1 MKLNL
6 LTKTIGF
13 CLATILYINVF
24 LLSADNHSFI
34 HGKALSL
41 KSLLKLHKLSSHGC
55 YKPGGIGVN
64 KKHPLWGSAS
74 EEFIRLTPAE
84 YTDGVKAMPRSKY
97 SARELSNVFVN
108 QEKCDTINDYNV
120 NALFYTFGQFRDHD
134 FDSAG
139 NIRTIGEAITIPGL
153 PDDPNTKLR
162 NGIPMTRSLY
172 SSKKLTYSTQPV
184 NQVNHVTS
192 YFDCSEVYGSD
203 PVRAKEIR
211 LLKGGL
217 LRYELKNG
225 KEFLPRAAKVNGQ
238 YLEGSSENSTIAGDV
253 RQTEN
258 IGLSAVHV
266 VFLRE
271 HNRIARLLAKRFRLN
286 KRQLCKSKVDEKLYQ
301 TARSINCAQIQ
312 SITYN
317 EWLPK
322 LLGKHTVKP
331 RKVRYNED
339 TPVTISNEFATASY
353 RFGHSMVSCE
363 FIRVNEKGKKVEP
376 SLEVKDSFGAYEK
389 LLESKELDYYLRGLS
404 VHHASNLDIK
414 VVDDLRNFL
423 FGRNVAFDL
432 PAFNVQRGRDHGLPD
447 FNKMRK
453 HLGLKPLTAT
463 EITDDKSLQEK
474 LIKYFGNDLTDC
486 DPWICM
492 LIEKKKDNSQLGEL
506 STVILKDQF
515 KRFIEGD
522 RCFYS
527 HRKTNIARAL
537 FKEINNV
544 RMADIISIN
553 TGIKRRDRVLKGS
566 AFDAKPGY

>member
-6 LTKTIGF
+6 LTKTISF

-24 LLSADNHSFI
+24 LLLADNNSFVN
-34 HGKALSL
+34 GKALSL
-41 KSLLKLHKLSSHGC
+41 KSLLKLHKLTSRGC
-55 YKPGGIGVN
+55 YKPDGIGVN

-74 EEFIRLTPAE
+74 EQFIRLTPAE
-84 YTDGVKAMPRSKY
+84 YTDGVKAMPRLKY
-97 SARELSNVFVN
+97 SARELSNVFVH
-108 QEKCDTINDYNV
+108 QEKCDTINDFNV

-139 NIRTIGEAITIPGL
+139 NNRAIGEAFTIPGL
-153 PDDPNTKLR
+153 PDDPNPRLR

-172 SSKKLTYSTQPV
+172 SSNKLIFSTQPV

-192 YFDCSEVYGSD
+192 YFDCSEIYGSD
-203 PVRAKEIR
+203 PIRAKALR

-217 LRYELKNG
+217 LKYELNND
-225 KEFLPRAAKVNGQ
+225 KEFLPRATRINGQ
-238 YLEGSSENSTIAGDV
+238 FLEGTAENATIAGDV

-258 IGLSAVHV
+258 IGLSAVHI

-286 KRQLCKSKVDEKLYQ
+286 DKQVCYTKVDEQLYQ
-301 TARSINCAQIQ
+301 TTRAINCAQIQ
-312 SITYN
+312 AITYN

-322 LLGKHTVKP
+322 LLGKHTVNP
-331 RKVRYNED
+331 NKVKYNED
-339 TPVTISNEFATASY
+339 IPVTVSTEFSTASY
-353 RFGHSMVSCE
+353 RFGHSLVSCE

-376 SLEVKDSFGAYEK
+376 SLEVKDAFGAYEK
-389 LLESKELDYYLRGLS
+389 LLESKELDYFLRGLS
-404 VHHASNLDIK
+404 VHHASNLDVK

-432 PAFNVQRGRDHGLPD
+432 PAFNIQRGRDHGLPD

-463 EITDDKSLQEK
+463 EITNDKTLQDK
-474 LIKYFGNDLTDC
+474 LIQYFGNDLTDC

-492 LIEKKKDNSQLGEL
+492 LIEKKKDDSMLGEL
-506 STVILKDQF
+506 STFILKDQF
-515 KRFIEGD
+515 KRFIQGD
-522 RCFYS
+522 KCFYS
-527 HRKTNIARAL
+527 HRKTSVAKAL
-537 FKEINNV
+537 FKEINQV
-544 RMADIISIN
+544 RMADIIAIN
-553 TGIKRRDRVLKGS
+553 TGIKRQEKALKGS
-566 AFDAKPGY
+566 AFDAKPGF